1 MDTSEMRELLRGYL
15 SELDWTGGATK
26 DDLMAHLAGR
36 DDALRTVV
44 NQYVAEGTYQ
54 NLDQVMSLIPAQAWQ
69 DVQGDEWRGAEIQ
82 YVEDT
87 PSNYQGGAVGQDD
100 TDVYRQGGPAPQTPG
115 FGQSAGAQGKATAG
129 ATGSDAGAGVG
140 GLTGT
145 VTDLGASMGA
155 GGSSTA
161 GTTDESGASAG
172 SGAR

>member
-1 MDTSEMRELLRGYL
+1 MDTSEMRELLQGYL
-15 SELDWTGGATK
+15 SELDWSGEVTK
-26 DDLMAHLAGR
+26 ENLLSHLAGR
-36 DDALRTVV
+36 DDALRTMI
-44 NQYVAEGTYQ
+44 NEYVAEGSYRSPDEVL
-54 NLDQVMSLIPAQAWQ
+54 NVIPAQAWQ